1 MTKKRGKTMKT
12 YLVFEDMP
20 AYTVLR
26 VWRFDDKQEAI
37 EKMGRIQKENYPDW
51 QVESQK
57 ETKIFLTQASYGA
70 TISLFEVENRGEIDL
85 YN

>member
-1 MTKKRGKTMKT
+1 MKT